1 MQYYVNENELMNFTY
16 NGVSSTSFFMVIEE
30 IEGLLDTFER
40 DIELI
45 EIKGRDGE
53 LVIDNQRKK
62 SKNITI
68 TGQIDVEKS
77 NKRQVFKFYRYE
89 TNNNKNPAYGL
100 NDIGEDYKVWP
111 NSSIAKYYGIKGIK
125 TKTY

>member
-62 SKNITI
+62 SKNITVI
-68 TGQIDVEKS
+68 GHIDVEKS
-77 NKRQVFKFYRYE
+77 NKKIDVLSK
-89 TNNNKNPAYGL
+89 
-100 NDIGEDYKVWP
+100 DIENWLQKEV
-111 NSSIAKYYGIKGIK
+111 
-125 TKTY
+125 